1 MTGDISSL
9 APLSSAASLLVKAGV
24 APNDLLKL
32 LQPAQGLIPAGGTA
46 TGQVVEQKPG
56 DQAFQLLLRL
66 NLGNGQ
72 QPLVQA
78 SSQQSYP
85 VGTNLLVSQPTPS
98 SLAITVQQSL
108 SNAIASLL
116 SIDTKQLPVGTLL
129 QGTVQSSQLLTQGD
143 GQPATYRNVI
153 TLLNTLLA
161 GTSLTVDSPQPLN
174 VGSLLSAQ
182 VQGAQ
187 SLTFVQLSDRLDQ
200 LAIVQQ
206 LSTQQN
212 RQGSLTGLLDV
223 LQNMQPN
230 TSLSPALGVAVNALL
245 DGLPNLQQMTDP
257 KSVALA
263 LAGSGAF
270 LEAKLLGGQD
280 PAVTP
285 DLKANLLRLI
295 AQILPGVPGGSYDAA
310 AAANN
315 MARVMP
321 SFIRSALGTLGLVS
335 DKTQASNFPLTS
347 RDLNMNKN
355 EDLETLLKL
364 AASAVSRLQSHQ
376 LSGLEQTRTAADGT
390 QLTTWQ
396 LEIPMRNL
404 QDIVPLQV
412 KVEREESPDKDEAD
426 DKDDNAIKPP
436 KEKLW
441 RVDLAFDLEPLGP
454 LQVQAQLVRGSLS
467 SQLWA
472 ERPESAEL
480 IARELGHLR
489 SRLIDAGITVSEL
502 ACHRGTPPQGQR
514 TALEQRWIDETA

>member
-9 APLSSAASLLVKAGV
+9 PPLSSAAALLVRAGV
-24 APNDLLKL
+24 TPNDLLKL

-46 TGQVVEQKPG
+46 TAQVVEQKPG

-85 VGTNLLVSQPTPS
+85 VGTNLVVSQPTAS
-98 SLAITVQQSL
+98 SLAITVQQNL
-108 SNAIASLL
+108 SNAVASLL
-116 SIDTKQLPVGTLL
+116 SIDTKQLPIGTLL
-129 QGTVQSSQLLTQGD
+129 QGTVQSSQLLDQGA
-143 GQPATYRNVI
+143 GQPTTYRNVI

-174 VGSLLSAQ
+174 VGTLLSAQ

-200 LAIVQQ
+200 LAIAQQ
-206 LSTQQN
+206 LNAQQN
-212 RQGSLTGLLDV
+212 RQGSLTGLLDL

-230 TSLSPALGVAVNALL
+230 TSLSPDLRAAIDALL
-245 DGLPNLQQMTDP
+245 NNLPNLQQMTDP
-257 KSVALA
+257 KNVALA

-280 PAVTP
+280 PATAP
-285 DLKANLLRLI
+285 DLKANLLRVI
-295 AQILPGVPGGSYDAA
+295 AQILPGLPGSSYDAA

-335 DKTQASNFPLTS
+335 DKTQASSFPLAS
-347 RDLNMNKN
+347 RDLNMSKN
-355 EDLETLLKL
+355 DDLETLLKL

-390 QLTTWQ
+390 QVTTWQ

-404 QDIVPLQV
+404 QDIVPLQI
-412 KVEREESPDKDEAD
+412 KVQRENSPDKDEAD
-426 DKDDNAIKPP
+426 DNDDGVKPA

-489 SRLIDAGITVSEL
+489 ERLVDAGITVSEL